1 MGKTIEELF
10 KTKQLQSSGATA
22 EKTYDIRN
30 SKDIAISS
38 NSPLMGLPFK
48 AINGIRKATGF
59 RTKETLLEQE
69 FSGLRPLR
77 LISSPLLYGTDIVRL
92 TTKKT
97 NDVQAMKD
105 SINTNGPRGGN
116 NGLIGKVL
124 KKVEGFVTKT
134 LGLPQD
140 TYPTFVVG
148 TGKLQAGKE
157 PDTMITIGEI
167 KKNAAG
173 TSFGRFL
180 KQTGGGTPSQ
190 LAKQIIGGGLK
201 VTQGAIRTALFGSQ
215 TVASLSK
222 GNHNGFVGKYA
233 STATYASSMGT
244 YTQKLAEN
252 YLDITSVSPIK
263 GFTRKGEV
271 YGRDLGTKS
280 YGMRLNGRMGE
291 PTSAFLQD
299 NRYWIGDKY
308 TSTNPNDRAKGLPN
322 REVADIK
329 VSSKFLNPKFL
340 GDTFSLNSPAGDI
353 DSLALKSG
361 IFGKTEYAFRISDGS
376 RNQRFGEPRLKDLPA
391 IYTNGN
397 PYSPFNAIV
406 GQSTIP
412 DFRVETD
419 PTKGSKL
426 LLSKPWRLNS
436 IAEGITNSIKQNG
449 IFGENTEYAFSLSD
463 NTNHKKFGEPT
474 IANIPFI
481 YTSVNKY
488 ETENGFSGPS
498 TAPFPLSTEVLL
510 GSKMLIT
517 QPWELNSSVRGLTRP
532 FGTFGI
538 KSKYAFRLSD
548 TDLNKKKGEPTAD
561 KLAEYNTFINPYNS
575 GSAAG
580 PLVSSKILANPILG
594 FIQPKKRNQSDRFSL
609 RTRFNNAGESTSNI
623 TDSLSTRR
631 GLKTLSD
638 VINQTG
644 VFTSSELES
653 IKYNGKTIDEV
664 DLIPLRFTSMT
675 SGETI
680 YFRAIVTGFN
690 ETFSPSWESS
700 KMIGSPFN
708 FYNYTGVERKVTFN
722 LKAYAMSSVELA
734 MMWRKIEFLANFNYP
749 GGYTDGGIVL
759 ANLAKFTFGDLYHN
773 RVCFLDSLSYSI
785 EDSENL
791 WELGDGQMKYGVSD
805 YYDNDYEF
813 SGKFRATP
821 GGEVVSNS
829 GGAFTTIGR
838 KREGIREGE
847 NRVYDPVAKKG
858 FVEDVSNASTRVG
871 FQEANYSM
879 KNFRLPKFLNASIGV
894 TFIESRNTTTRL
906 YDYGSA
912 LNNSVA
918 PGTGNS
924 STSDGNKQNNA
935 TNTTNNTT
943 NNTTTTQGGGAS
955 SKNLVETKNVT
966 KQKKIAG
973 TNVPD
978 GTKQANF
985 GGFGGGSFGGGG
997 AGGGF

>member
-48 AINGIRKATGF
+48 AINGIRRATGF

-105 SINTNGPRGGN
+105 SINNNGTQGGN
-116 NGLIGKVL
+116 NGLIGKAL
-124 KKVEGFVTKT
+124 KKVQGFVTKT
-134 LGLPQD
+134 LRLPQD
-140 TYPTFVVG
+140 TYPTYVIG
-148 TGKLQAGKE
+148 TGELQKGKE
-157 PDTMITIGEI
+157 PDTMITLAQI
-167 KKNAAG
+167 KKDAAG
-173 TSFGRFL
+173 SSFGRFL

-215 TVASLSK
+215 TVADKAK

-233 STATYASSMGT
+233 STANYESSMST
-244 YTQKLAEN
+244 YTQTLALN
-252 YLDITSVSPIK
+252 YLDISAVSPVN
-263 GFTRKGEV
+263 GFTRKGEI

-280 YGMRLNGRMGE
+280 YGMRLNGRKGE

-299 NRYWIGDKY
+299 NRYWIGDTY

-322 REVADIK
+322 RESAEIQY
-329 VSSKFLNPKFL
+329 SSKFINRKFL
-340 GDTFSLNSPAGDI
+340 GDTYFLNSPAGYI
-353 DSLALKSG
+353 APEVLKSG
-361 IFGKTEYAFRISDGS
+361 RFGKTEYAFSLSDGS
-376 RNQRFGEPRLKDLPA
+376 RNQRFGEPRLADLSG
-391 IYTNGN
+391 IYTREN
-397 PYSPFNAIV
+397 PYSPFNAIE
-406 GQSTIP
+406 GKSTMP
-412 DFRVETD
+412 DFRVETN
-419 PTKGSKL
+419 TTLGSKL
-426 LLSKPWRLNS
+426 LLLKPWGLNS
-436 IAEGITNSIKQNG
+436 PAGGIANPALQSGL
-449 IFGENTEYAFSLSD
+449 FGLNKEFAFSLSD

-474 IANIPFI
+474 IGNLRFV
-481 YTSVNKY
+481 YTNVNKY
-488 ETENGFSGPS
+488 EREGGFSGPS

-510 GSKMLIT
+510 GSKMLIN
-517 QPWELNSSVRGLTRP
+517 QPWELNSSVRGLKRQ
-532 FGTFGI
+532 FGVFGI
-538 KSKYAFRLSD
+538 KSNYAFRLSD

-561 KLAEYNTFINPYNS
+561 KLAQYNTFINPYYS
-575 GSAAG
+575 GSEASALI
-580 PLVSSKILANPILG
+580 PSKLLSNPILG
-594 FIQPKKRNQSDRFSL
+594 FIQPKKRTKADRFSL
-609 RTRFNNAGESTSNI
+609 KTRFNNAGESKSNSS
-623 TDSLSTRR
+623 DSLSNRR

-734 MMWRKIEFLANFNYP
+734 MMWRKIEFLADFNYP

-791 WELGDGQMKYGVSD
+791 WELGDGQMRYGASD

-813 SGKFRATP
+813 NGKFRANP
-821 GGEVVSNS
+821 GGEVISNS
-829 GGAFTTIGR
+829 GEAFTTIGR
-838 KREGIREGE
+838 KREGIREGQ
-847 NRVYDPVAKKG
+847 NKIYDPKSKKG
-858 FVEDVSNASTRVG
+858 FVEDVSDDSTRVG
-871 FQEANYSM
+871 FQEVNYSM

-906 YDYGSA
+906 YDYGGS
-912 LNNSVA
+912 LSNSVA

-924 STSDGNKQNNA
+924 STSDGNKQNTA
-935 TNTTNNTT
+935 ASNTTAKGA
-943 NNTTTTQGGGAS
+943 GGTSGT
-955 SKNLVETKNVT
+955 NLVETKNVT

-978 GTKQANF
+978 GTNQVK
-985 GGFGGGSFGGGG
+985 FGGGSFGGGG

>member
-69 FSGLRPLR
+69 FGGLRPLR
-77 LISSPLLYGTDIVRL
+77 LISSPILYGTDIIRL
-92 TTKKT
+92 TTKQT
-97 NDVQAMKD
+97 SDVRAMKD
-105 SINTNGPRGGN
+105 STNTNGPARGGG
-116 NGLIGKVL
+116 GLLGRAL
-124 KKVEGFVTKT
+124 RKVEGFVTKT
-134 LGLPQD
+134 LGIPQD
-140 TYPTFVVG
+140 AYPTYVIG

-233 STATYASSMGT
+233 STANYESSMST
-244 YTQKLAEN
+244 YTQTLSLN
-252 YLDITSVSPIK
+252 YLDISSVSPVK
-263 GFTRKGEV
+263 GFARKGEI

-280 YGMRLNGRMGE
+280 YGMRLNGRQGE

-299 NRYWIGDKY
+299 NRYWIGDTY

-322 REVADIK
+322 RETAEIQY
-329 VSSKFLNPKFL
+329 SSKFINRKFL
-340 GDTFSLNSPAGDI
+340 GDNFFLNSPVDYIAPE
-353 DSLALKSG
+353 ALKSG

-376 RNQRFGEPRLKDLPA
+376 RNQRFGEPTLKDLPL
-391 IYTNGN
+391 IYTRQN
-397 PYSPFNAIV
+397 PYSPFNAFE

-419 PTKGSKL
+419 PEKGSKML
-426 LLSKPWRLNS
+426 LNKPWRLNS
-436 IAEGITNSIKQNG
+436 TAAGITNSIKQNG

-488 ETENGFSGPS
+488 ERDSGFSGPS
-498 TAPFPLSTEVLL
+498 TAPFPLTTEVLL
-510 GSKMLIT
+510 GSKMLIN
-517 QPWELNSSVRGLTRP
+517 QPWELNSSVRGLERP
-532 FGTFGI
+532 FGVFGI
-538 KSKYAFRLSD
+538 KSNYAFRLSD

-561 KLAEYNTFINPYNS
+561 KLEEYNTFINPYNS

-580 PLVSSKILANPILG
+580 PLVPSKILTNPILG
-594 FIQPKKRNQSDRFSL
+594 FIQPKRRNQTDRFSL
-609 RTRFNNAGESTSNI
+609 KTRLSNSGKGASNI
-623 TDSLSTRR
+623 TDSLSARR

-680 YFRAIVTGFN
+680 YFRAIVSGFN

-708 FYNYTGVERKVTFN
+708 FYNYTGIERKVTFN
-722 LKAYAMSSVELA
+722 LKAYAMSSIELA

-791 WELGDGQMKYGVSD
+791 WELGDGQMRYGLSN

-813 SGKFRATP
+813 NGKFIAKP
-821 GGEVVSNS
+821 GGAVISNS
-829 GGAFTTIGR
+829 GQTLFTDI
-838 KREGIREGE
+838 KKSEGIKEGE
-847 NRVYDPVAKKG
+847 NRVYDPVTKTG
-858 FVEDVSNASTRVG
+858 FVEDVNSNDSSRVS
-871 FQEANYSM
+871 FQDVNYSM

-906 YDYGSA
+906 YDYGDT
-912 LNNSVA
+912 LNNSVS
-918 PGTGNS
+918 PGTGAS

-935 TNTTNNTT
+935 TNADRNSN
-943 NNTTTTQGGGAS
+943 QGGGS
-955 SKNLVETKNVT
+955 SSSTNLVETKNVT
-966 KQKKIAG
+966 KQKKIKG

-978 GTKQANF
+978 GTKQAQNP
-985 GGFGGGSFGGGG
+985 FGGGSFGGGG